1 MIHNQK
7 GNALI
12 TVLLISLVFTIIGL
26 AIISSSI
33 SGTKRTE
40 NRKTDID
47 VSYNAIKV
55 VGDITTNITNK
66 LNTLSLKS
74 YMTRSGGQTTIDP
87 TFDPKLQELLK
98 DSLTKITDNE
108 KAKIECLSLVDESGA
123 SATEIIGSSGSCV
136 NDLSKFS
143 SYQINKDN
151 DFTRVFE
158 IVLVTKN
165 PNKNEGKIQRTIRK
179 RFILSPLPS
188 FLKYAVGSYG
198 EGNDFGL
205 VLNGSP
211 NIYGN
216 VYANQLTISENA
228 NYQLRDGSDKT
239 SATPM
244 PSINGDLY
252 SSTANLLPIVK
263 EKEHFYKGEI
273 PELKNDSQ
281 FININF
287 RESFDNQMNDIL
299 VEGGLG
305 LSWDGDRGAFQTD
318 LLDRINAQYTENN
331 RPLSDFGIIKK
342 DGKEAPINLPN
353 GVTTAE
359 DSYIMGST
367 PPIVDPISV
376 NGDLVIMSSGNDITL
391 DQQLV
396 VKGDL
401 YIVSYQNINLSNI
414 YVTGDIHI
422 VNFGGTI
429 LLNGNIVGANNI
441 DIESSGNSGQIEVN
455 GVVICG
461 NKLTMG
467 ASANNDII
475 VNADILAG
483 NNIMIKPID
492 TSININK
499 NIATAGSL
507 TINGNDELAVKPIIS
522 ENDEVIF
529 DSVVYVENEAS
540 ISNVNILG
548 ANDNEKQLIL
558 LANGKLTITR
568 INEFKNFQPSKESAK
583 PYLPEKENTIKPL
596 KAFFYTES
604 NAILYG
610 VGSLFYIDG
619 GLFAKDRLEINA
631 IRGEV
636 TDIKDLPPSLTQ
648 TDMYSRFIVNYN
660 SDILLQRIEALPIV
674 DHLQI
679 YSDELIVE

>member
-123 SATEIIGSSGSCV
+123 SASEIIGSSGSCV

-353 GVTTAE
+353 GVTTAK

-548 ANDNEKQLIL
+548 TNDNEKQLIL

>member
-123 SATEIIGSSGSCV
+123 SASEIIGSSGSCV

-179 RFILSPLPS
+179 CFILSPLPS

-331 RPLSDFGIIKK
+331 RPLSDFGIDRK
-342 DGKEAPINLPN
+342 DAPVNLPN
-353 GVTTAE
+353 GGTTAKG
-359 DSYIMGST
+359 SYIMGST
-367 PPIVDPISV
+367 PPIDDPISV

-391 DQQLV
+391 KQQLV

-429 LLNGNIVGANNI
+429 LLNGNIAGANNI
-441 DIESSGNSGQIEVN
+441 DIESSGNSGQVEVN

-461 NKLTMG
+461 NKLNMG

-483 NNIMIKPID
+483 NNIMIKPVD
-492 TSININK
+492 TSIKINK
-499 NIATAGSL
+499 NIVTAGSL
-507 TINGNDELAVKPIIS
+507 TINGDDELAASTVTS
-522 ENDEVIF
+522 ENDAVIF
-529 DSVVYVENEAS
+529 NSVVYVDHTAN

-636 TDIKDLPPSLTQ
+636 TKIDDLPPSLTQ

-660 SDILLQRIEALPIV
+660 SDILLQRIDALPII
-674 DHLQI
+674 DQLQI

>member
-123 SATEIIGSSGSCV
+123 SASEIIGSSGSCV

-188 FLKYAVGSYG
+188 FLKYTVGSYG

-353 GVTTAE
+353 GVTTAK